1 MFSFDSDNLLSLD
14 TTVNQVDNKLIISLK
29 MADVIVIGG
38 GINGSWA
45 ALHLAKQGKKTILLE
60 QVMKSL

>member
-1 MFSFDSDNLLSLD
+1 
-14 TTVNQVDNKLIISLK
+14 